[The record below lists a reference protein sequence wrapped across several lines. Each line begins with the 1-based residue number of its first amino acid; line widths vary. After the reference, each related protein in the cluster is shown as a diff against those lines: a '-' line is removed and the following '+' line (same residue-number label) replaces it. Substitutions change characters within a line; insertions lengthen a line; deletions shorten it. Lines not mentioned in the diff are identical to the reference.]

1 MKAAFFAFLFGACI
15 VLFPAVA
22 EETTV
27 VEIPAGEIF
36 SGIKINAS
44 GTNAG
49 ITVIPAKPGETA
61 VLQMLNVKGG
71 MRFSDGT
78 MIVEVQPAQTTGR
91 YHFNSFGFVIGRQEE
106 ITLRLPL
113 DSLDSVDLE
122 TRNGWIRIEDM
133 DFTEGTLFTRNG
145 GFRLKNANFS
155 RGSLTARNGTIRL
168 IDTGWDTLDASTR
181 NGIVNISGARAGEGS
196 TSVRTRNGPVHLGIL
211 GNEDDFSYTITTSNG
226 PIYVNGGHTTVRRSG
241 DRNNILEGGTGAH
254 QISIQTG
261 NGRANLEFEKGV

>member
-15 VLFPAVA
+15 VLFPAIA

-36 SGIKINAS
+36 SGIKINAAA
-44 GTNAG
+44 TNAG
-49 ITVIPAKPGETA
+49 ITVIPARPGETA

-71 MRFSDGT
+71 IRFSGGT
-78 MIVEVQPAQTTGR
+78 MIVEVQPTQTVLR
-91 YHFNSFGFVIGRQEE
+91 RIFNFNFFGFGFGFVDRQEE

-145 GFRLKNANFS
+145 AIGLKNANFS
-155 RGSLTARNGTIRL
+155 GGSLTARNGAIRL
-168 IDTGWDTLDASTR
+168 IDTGWDTLDARSS
-181 NGIVNISGARAGEGS
+181 NGAIDISGGRAGNGS
-196 TSVRTRNGPVHLGIL
+196 TSVRSSNGRVDLGIL
-211 GNEDDFSYTITTSNG
+211 GNENDFSYTITTSNG
-226 PIYVNGGHTTVRRSG
+226 SIEVNGERQRGTNRVSG
-241 DRNNILEGGTGAH
+241 GNGAH
-254 QISIQTG
+254 RIRIQTSNSG
-261 NGRANLEFEKGV
+261 ANLDFEKGF